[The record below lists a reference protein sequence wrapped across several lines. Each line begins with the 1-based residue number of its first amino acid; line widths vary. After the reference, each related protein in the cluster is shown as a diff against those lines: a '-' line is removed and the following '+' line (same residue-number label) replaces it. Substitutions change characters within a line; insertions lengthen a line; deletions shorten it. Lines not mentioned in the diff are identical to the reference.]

1 MTRIV
6 LEFEVDLIENVE
18 VGDGVYLD
26 RNRESVWRSV
36 EFDGSDDLDGGV

>member
-1 MTRIV
+1 
-6 LEFEVDLIENVE
+6 LIENVE
-18 VGDGVYLD
+18 VEDRGAVYLD